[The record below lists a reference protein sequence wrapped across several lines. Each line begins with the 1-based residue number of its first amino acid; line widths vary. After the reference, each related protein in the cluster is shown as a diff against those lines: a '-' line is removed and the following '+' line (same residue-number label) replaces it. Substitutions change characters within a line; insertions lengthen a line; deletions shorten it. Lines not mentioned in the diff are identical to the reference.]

1 MRDLAYPG
9 GLSELD
15 FVATYAS
22 STLRK
27 PQVVADS
34 ALRTLVLATRADR
47 IVLTGLVAEQL
58 AEACRRLTAI
68 YVALSN
74 RQHSIAK
81 WLLGPLPGVEA
92 WQEMIQD
99 AGMLTPEQILRHLSL
114 DDSALEYAER
124 LRGQPDLGALT
135 DLVAAAST
143 GGGMLLVPW
152 LESHRGPI
160 EIHYAGCSVDG
171 NNGASALVGVEE
183 SDAAHLADLTADMS
197 SIARGFL
204 DTYLGSRRTAGRP
217 PS

>member
-15 FVATYAS
+15 FVATYAT

-34 ALRTLVLATRADR
+34 ALRTLVLATQADR

-58 AEACRRLTAI
+58 AEACRRLTAV
-68 YVALSN
+68 YLALSD
-74 RQHSIAK
+74 RTHSVAQ
-81 WLLGPLPGVEA
+81 WLLGPLPGLEA

-99 AGMLTPEQILRHLSL
+99 AGTLTPEQLLRHLSL
-114 DDSALEYAER
+114 DDSALDYAER
-124 LRGQPDLGALT
+124 LRAEPDLARLT

-160 EIHYAGCSVDG
+160 EIFYAGCTIDG

-197 SIARGFL
+197 AIARGFL